1 MTLVTHSPG
10 TYFIAM
16 WQSRPCNFSSPAKP
30 NVSGSKPYAYEVLVI
45 VYNVYKNTEKTFE

>member
-45 VYNVYKNTEKTFE
+45 VYNVYKNTEKAFE